1 MDGKGSLT
9 SVPRR
14 GIENKLLRHGMTG
27 FLPYAGGGVALLGLL
42 LWVLN
47 RRDAAREEAG
57 AGAEDPLVRRIQENR
72 AREAIRRAAFQPPA
86 PASPET
92 LALAQAIGFEEFEGF
107 GLLADLGA
115 LAERAR
121 AKTGPASGL
130 EGLEDVLSEGALAF
144 GIQRLAEENVPRGIA
159 GQRLAAVVTK
169 CQDAAGWDD
178 RPRTARLALR
188 FLERDPELP
197 EELAARHAP

>member
-1 MDGKGSLT
+1 M
-9 SVPRR
+9 
-14 GIENKLLRHGMTG
+14 
-27 FLPYAGGGVALLGLL
+27 GLL
-42 LWVLN
+42 LWILN
-47 RRDAAREEAG
+47 RRDAAREEA
-57 AGAEDPLVRRIQENR
+57 AADAEDPLVRRIQENR
-72 AREAIRRAAFQPPA
+72 AREARRRAAFHPPA

-92 LALAQAIGFEEFEGF
+92 LALAQALGFEEFEGF
-107 GLLADLGA
+107 GLLADLRA
-115 LAERAR
+115 LAGRVRAG
-121 AKTGPASGL
+121 AGDSPGL
-130 EGLEDVLSEGALAF
+130 DGLEDELSERALAF

-197 EELAARHAP
+197 EELAARHAS

>member
-1 MDGKGSLT
+1 MA
-9 SVPRR
+9 
-14 GIENKLLRHGMTG
+14 NKLLRHGMTG

-72 AREAIRRAAFQPPA
+72 AREARRRASFHPPA
-86 PASPET
+86 PSSPET

-107 GLLADLGA
+107 GLLADLGT
-115 LAERAR
+115 LAGKAR
-121 AKTGPASGL
+121 AKAGPAAGL
-130 EGLEDVLSEGALAF
+130 EGLEDALSEGALAF
-144 GIQRLAEENVPRGIA
+144 GIQCLAEENVPRAIA

-169 CQDAAGWDD
+169 CQEASGWDD
-178 RPRTARLALR
+178 RPRTAHLAMR
-188 FLERDPELP
+188 FLERDPALP